1 MTQAPLASPKT
12 LLTVDLGTQSLRVSA
27 LSTTGERLWTWRR
40 PIASSIDGE
49 IFEQDPAEWLAA
61 VEDGMAEAATAGI
74 RPDALIATGPLA
86 GFVALDVSGRALT
99 RAVMYSDRRSAIDL
113 PTAEQAIARDGPP
126 ETAGLRAYVP
136 DPLPHALRL
145 RRLEPA
151 VAART
156 RHLLDA
162 TGFLAHALS
171 GEATLNP
178 HTALRLHGGA
188 PARALGID
196 PSLFGR
202 QTRLAEI
209 IGTLRPELASRF
221 GFGHVPIVAATFDS
235 KCAYAASGIARPG
248 EALDIS
254 GTVTSFGVIADRPIV
269 DSQRRIYSLPFA
281 EGWLVRGSTA
291 SSGGILEW
299 ARRELLASD
308 FDALDAAA
316 ARVAPGAGGMLFLP
330 YHAGER
336 APLWNPH
343 ARGALLGMSLDS
355 DKAAMARAVYEGLA
369 FALRHIVSVIE
380 DCGANVRD
388 IRLAGGLAQN
398 RLLSQIKADTL
409 GLPLLQLRDLELTSL
424 GLAVIGSVALGAA
437 PDFATASRRF
447 VATQARI
454 EPNPEHKAA
463 YDRHFARYLA
473 AVEALG
479 PTFVAEPATEPAG

>member
-1 MTQAPLASPKT
+1 MTKDGASDPRT
-12 LLTVDLGTQSLRVSA
+12 VLTIDLGTQSLRVSA
-27 LSTTGERLWTWRR
+27 LSTAGERLWTWRR
-40 PIASSIDGE
+40 PITSTIDGD

-61 VEDGMAEAATAGI
+61 VEDGMREAAKAGI
-74 RPDALIATGPLA
+74 RPDAVVATGPLA
-86 GFVALDVSGRALT
+86 GFVALDEDGVPLT
-99 RAVMYSDRRSAIDL
+99 RAVMYSDRRSAADL
-113 PTAEQAIARDGPP
+113 PMAEQAIARDGLP

-145 RRLEPA
+145 RRMEPEI
-151 VAART
+151 AAGT

-171 GEATLNP
+171 GQATLNP
-178 HTALRLHGGA
+178 HTALRLHGGG

-196 PSLFGR
+196 PALFGR
-202 QTRLAEI
+202 PTRLTDI
-209 IGTLRPELASRF
+209 IGTLRPELAARF
-221 GFGHVPIVAATFDS
+221 GFAPVPIVAATFDS
-235 KCAYAASGIARPG
+235 KCAYVASGIARPG

-254 GTVTSFGVIADRPIV
+254 GTVTSFGVIADRPLI
-269 DSQRRIYSLPFA
+269 DPLRRIYAIPF
-281 EGWLVRGSTA
+281 GDHWLVRGSTA

-316 ARVAPGAGGMLFLP
+316 AQVAPGAGGLLFLP

-343 ARGALLGMSLDS
+343 ARGALLGLSLDS
-355 DKAAMARAVYEGLA
+355 DRAAMARAVYEGLA

-380 DCGANVRD
+380 ECGAGVTD
-388 IRLAGGLAQN
+388 IRLAGGLAQS
-398 RLLSQIKADTL
+398 RLLSQIKADAL
-409 GLPLLQLRDLELTSL
+409 GLPLLQLRDLELTTL
-424 GLAVIGSVALGAA
+424 GLAVIGSVALGAH
-437 PDFATASRRF
+437 PDLTTASRSF

-454 EPNPEHKAA
+454 EPDRSRKAA

-479 PTFVAEPATEPAG
+479 PTFVPDAQTGPAA